1 MRPKT
6 PTRSATSLRVSSCPG
21 VCAVADPQYGAAHRA
36 RRRAWEVELARLGA
50 ISCGCGCG
58 QTIRHGDTWHLGHGV
73 AHIHGG
79 DGADSTPWTI
89 TCNARDGQRIGDQ
102 RKRVPASRDW

>member
-6 PTRSATSLRVSSCPG
+6 PTRSATSLQISSSPG

-58 QTIRHGDTWHLGHGV
+58 QTIRHGDTWQLGHGV

-79 DGADSTPWTI
+79 DGTDSTPWTV